1 MGQAPRARLG
11 ETMTTFVLLHGA
23 YQGGWIW
30 QPVAARLRAAGHL
43 VYAPTLDGC
52 GERKHAMRAGITTAT
67 HGAEIAELL
76 FYEDLHD
83 AVLVGT
89 SCGGMVMAA
98 AAERA
103 GGRIARLVFADA
115 LALLDGECLADIVTR
130 PTAVSTE
137 LATGVPQAD
146 AAGRLFRDLD
156 PALRDWAAARTT
168 PHPRAAMEAAMELP
182 SFWQQR
188 WDADVVWCRRSAN
201 PPLAHQRRTAD
212 RLGARWHE
220 IDTGH
225 YPMLSTPDELAA
237 IIARV

>member
-1 MGQAPRARLG
+1 MAAI
-11 ETMTTFVLLHGA
+11 VLIHGA

-30 QPVAARLRAAGHL
+30 QPVAARLRAMGHT
-43 VYAPTLDGC
+43 VFAPSLDGC
-52 GERKHAMRAGITTAT
+52 AERAHALRPGITNAS

-76 FYEDLHD
+76 RFEDLHD

-98 AAERA
+98 SAERA
-103 GGRIARLVFADA
+103 RARIARLVFAAA
-115 LALLDGECLADIVTR
+115 LALLDGERLADIVAR
-130 PTAVSTE
+130 PTAVTTG
-137 LATGVPQAD
+137 LATGVPQED
-146 AAGRLFRDLD
+146 AANRLFRDLE
-156 PALRDWAAARTT
+156 PGLRDWAAARTMM
-168 PHPRAAMEAAMELP
+168 HPRAAMEAAMELP
-182 SFWQQR
+182 SFWQQQ

-225 YPMLSTPDELAA
+225 YPMLSTPDELVG
-237 IIARV
+237 IIARA

>member
-1 MGQAPRARLG
+1 MAAI
-11 ETMTTFVLLHGA
+11 VLIHGA

-30 QPVAARLRAAGHL
+30 KPVAARLRAMGHN
-43 VYAPTLDGC
+43 VFAPSLDGC
-52 GERKHAMRAGITTAT
+52 AERAHALRPGITNAS

-76 FYEDLHD
+76 RFEDLQD
-83 AVLVGT
+83 AILVGT

-103 GGRIARLVFADA
+103 RERIARLVFADA
-115 LALLDGECLADIVTR
+115 LALLNGETLGDIVAR
-130 PTAVSTE
+130 PTAVDTE
-137 LATGVPQAD
+137 LATGVPKAD
-146 AAGRLFRDLD
+146 AANRLFRDLE
-156 PALRDWAAARTT
+156 PGLRDWAAARTT
-168 PHPRAAMEAAMELP
+168 LHPRAAMAAAMELP

-212 RLGARWHE
+212 KLGARWHE

-225 YPMLSTPDELAA
+225 YPMLSTPDELVA
-237 IIARV
+237 IIALS